1 MIAILSVGDSITN
14 LREGLELLS
23 HYETKTLVKALNGIA
38 GGGHSKGDS
47 IESILKLCKTS
58 TSIKSHFGGSKETL
72 DEVALKRSVFLLRGI
87 KSINIF
93 LRHRVK
99 NIVGSSAYRVN
110 EDMSRLFSR
119 MTYLYYPPQVNE
131 DENGLVTSHEL

>member
-1 MIAILSVGDSITN
+1 M
-14 LREGLELLS
+14 ELLT

-87 KSINIF
+87 KVSKVSIVLPLQSKKDCWIIG
-93 LRHRVK
+93 V
-99 NIVGSSAYRVN
+99 
-110 EDMSRLFSR
+110 
-119 MTYLYYPPQVNE
+119 PC
-131 DENGLVTSHEL
+131 